1 MINKLAHTVSF
12 QAKLAK
18 NLFSSIIYTFAE

>member
-18 NLFSSIIYTFAE
+18 KLFGSIYYTFAE